1 MDKGDLLLMHK
12 AMAHRST
19 LNKTDEVRWSM
30 DLRYQQTGTP
40 SGRPYYPDFAVRSR
54 SNPASVLTYYDQ
66 LVPAVD

>member
-1 MDKGDLLLMHK
+1 MP
-12 AMAHRST
+12 HRST

-30 DLRYQQTGTP
+30 DLRYQTGTP